1 MLRQFLKEYKLFS
14 IAVVQ
19 LANSQVRGR
28 LQLIEN
34 VSPPSFATL
43 LQIKRLGFLYAS
55 SSPLGADHWTF
66 EEVGGNGGWFGLGKK
81 FFLKPLVFFSV

>member
-19 LANSQVRGR
+19 LANSEVGGR

-43 LQIKRLGFLYAS
+43 
-55 SSPLGADHWTF
+55 H
-66 EEVGGNGGWFGLGKK
+66 
-81 FFLKPLVFFSV
+81 